1 MQKFDYIIVGAGSA
15 GCVLA
20 NRLSEN
26 GKHSVLILEA
36 GGSDKRFWIQMPIG
50 YGKTYYQKAVN
61 WMYMAE
67 ADAGTNNRKSY
78 WPRGKVLGGSSSI
91 NAMVYIR
98 GHKFDFDNWAAQGNP
113 GWSYREVLPYFKKSE
128 CNQLGADA
136 YRGGE
141 GPMHVADVSRD
152 LHPLCTNFIQAGQQL
167 GLNYNDNLN
176 GAEQEGIG
184 LYQTT
189 TKNGFRQ
196 SAAKAFLHPAR
207 KRSNL
212 TVITS
217 AHASKILFEG
227 KTAVGVEFLHKGKTK
242 QLFAC
247 REVIISGGAVNS
259 PQLLQLSGVGPK
271 ALLDSL
277 AIPLVHNSPAVG
289 QNLQDHLGM
298 DFLYRCKE
306 PTLNDEL
313 HSLWGKI
320 RAGIKYVVSRRGPLS
335 LSINQGGGFI
345 RTRSELLQPNIQLYF
360 SPLSYTRAPAGTRP
374 LLNPDPFSA
383 FSLGLTNCRPTSR
396 GYIHIKSRDP
406 RQPPLIKPNYLSTD
420 EDVQT
425 LLEGV
430 KYLRQMAETGP
441 LKDIIVEEMRPGLDC
456 QSDQQLID
464 DIRGYA
470 WTCFHPSSTCKM
482 GPDPLDSVVDSQLKV
497 HGVES
502 LRVIDASVFP
512 ELVSGNT
519 NAAAIMV
526 AEKGADLILADVQV

>member
-212 TVITS
+212 TVITA
-217 AHASKILFEG
+217 AHASKILFED

>member
-217 AHASKILFEG
+217 AHASKILFED

>member
-212 TVITS
+212 TVITA
-217 AHASKILFEG
+217 AHASKILFED

-277 AIPLVHNSPAVG
+277 AIPLVHNSSAVG

-430 KYLRQMAETGP
+430 KYLRKMAETGP

>member
-526 AEKGADLILADVQV
+526 AEKGADLILADVQA

>member
-217 AHASKILFEG
+217 AHASKILFED

-482 GPDPLDSVVDSQLKV
+482 GPDPLGSVVDSQLKV